1 MYVINLK
8 FQTYLCAIS
17 LVKYL
22 GFKMLNNAFS
32 WSPTPFES
40 GGLRSTLK
48 DGVSGVVGG
57 EEREVALNS
66 LTGVLNR
73 SFSMLQQLRFLSSVS
88 FYQVSHAIFTAMQI
102 SFQHPL

>member
-66 LTGVLNR
+66 FTGVLNR
-73 SFSMLQQLRFLSSVS
+73 SFSMLATNALPVVCVFIK
-88 FYQVSHAIFTAMQI
+88 YHMQY
-102 SFQHPL
+102 SLLCKLVFKHPL